1 MGTKH
6 RSGPGGLFALPPK
19 DFYSRPELHI
29 LCGGGAQRDGCRS
42 VARLEPGCLQVV
54 SGRWLVSL
62 YGSDLRLESLSGR
75 RLILSGTLSRVEF
88 ERTERRE
95 GEL

>member
-29 LCGGGAQRDGCRS
+29 LCGGGAQLDGCRS

-95 GEL
+95 GEP